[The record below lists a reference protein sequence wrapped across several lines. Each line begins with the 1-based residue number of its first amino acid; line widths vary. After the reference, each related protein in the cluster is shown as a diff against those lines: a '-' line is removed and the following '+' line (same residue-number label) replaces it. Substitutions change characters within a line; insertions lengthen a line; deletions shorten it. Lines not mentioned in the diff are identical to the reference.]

1 MGNQSST
8 HGEAVPIIAIKQEV
22 EEQLELGSTPGAG
35 SVEEATASI
44 VPSEREGGPGGSS
57 AEPPEGH
64 QPLLR
69 ELADYRLEKKVL
81 GEGAFAKVRLATSE
95 KSGQSVAVKIIKR
108 KKLNQRT
115 EELLQR
121 EVKHHE
127 RLRHPNIVRL
137 RCSIM
142 TPTKYYL
149 VMEFCPRGDLLQ
161 FVNTSGW
168 LKDELARSLF
178 RGLMEGINFCHK
190 LGICHR
196 DLKLENIM
204 LTGEEPA
211 PPSVKIA
218 DFGLSVLQATPQHHS
233 VTFCGSPLYAAPE
246 LMTDGAAPD
255 GYDASR
261 SDVWSCGVILY
272 ALLCSALPFDA
283 DEIHSLVRL
292 IQLGTPCSPVP
303 EVRGEDAIDLVSLAL
318 TVDAKQRPTAEAIL
332 RHAWLQD
339 KQQQQSNNIRP
350 TQSTMALPSQAAAT
364 APLVS
369 PSGERRRGTSET
381 TAFFRAMMLEE
392 LGSRPAGQRSLEVEH
407 SIGELSQR
415 G

>member
-1 MGNQSST
+1 M
-8 HGEAVPIIAIKQEV
+8 KQEV
-22 EEQLELGSTPGAG
+22 EEMEQDRQA
-35 SVEEATASI
+35 VD
-44 VPSEREGGPGGSS
+44 PSEQASSDPRERDSVGSAS
-57 AEPPEGH
+57 AEASEGH
-64 QPLLR
+64 QPLMK

-95 KSGQSVAVKIIKR
+95 STGHAVAVKIIKR

-127 RLRHPNIVRL
+127 RLRHANIVRL

-149 VMEFCPRGDLLQ
+149 VMEYCPRGDLLQ

-168 LKDELARSLF
+168 LPDELARSLF
-178 RGLMEGINFCHK
+178 RGLMDGINFCHK

-196 DLKLENIM
+196 DLKVRVRVRVRANPNPNPDPNPNPNPNPNPDPNPNPNQLENLM
-204 LTGEEPA
+204 LTGAEPE

-218 DFGLSVLQATPQHHS
+218 DFGLSVLQSSPGNLS
-233 VTFCGSPLYAAPE
+233 GTFCGSPLYAAPE

-283 DEIHSLVRL
+283 DEIHTLVRL

-303 EVRGEDAIDLVSLAL
+303 AVRGEDAIS
-318 TVDAKQRPTAEAIL
+318 
-332 RHAWLQD
+332 
-339 KQQQQSNNIRP
+339 
-350 TQSTMALPSQAAAT
+350 
-364 APLVS
+364 
-369 PSGERRRGTSET
+369 
-381 TAFFRAMMLEE
+381 
-392 LGSRPAGQRSLEVEH
+392 
-407 SIGELSQR
+407 
-415 G
+415 